1 MARGKPRREM
11 QRAGVSGAVVRRDE
25 VYWESIGIGN
35 RMVAQ
40 DIAPYDELF
49 GLWAI
54 LPPHTP
60 TKAGT

>member
-1 MARGKPRREM
+1 M